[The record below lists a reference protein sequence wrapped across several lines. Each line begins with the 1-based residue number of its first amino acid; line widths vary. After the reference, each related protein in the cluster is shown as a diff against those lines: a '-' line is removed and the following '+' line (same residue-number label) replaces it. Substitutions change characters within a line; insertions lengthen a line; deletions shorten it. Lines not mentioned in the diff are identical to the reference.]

1 MITIQNIKK
10 GFSGKSVI
18 DDVSAEFDTG
28 KCNLIIGAS
37 GSGKTVLMKCLVGLL
52 IPDDGDISY
61 DAKSFSQ
68 MNTDEKKEMRRKIG
82 MLCYIENEENIYIL
96 SKSGIWEPFNSSST
110 GTGSS
115 SWNYTQ
121 MDPLELNNMFNETL
135 NIGVTDGSI

>member
-1 MITIQNIKK
+1 MALYNGTVVLTGMISTTDTTDKYPTHEDTLGKGGYRSVPTYNDLQNI
-10 GFSGKSVI
+10 
-18 DDVSAEFDTG
+18 
-28 KCNLIIGAS
+28 
-37 GSGKTVLMKCLVGLL
+37 
-52 IPDDGDISY
+52 PDL
-61 DAKSFSQ
+61 
-68 MNTDEKKEMRRKIG
+68 RRKIG